1 VEDSFHAI
9 VECTKAKAL
18 RFEMRKHWDL
28 PREEDMV
35 KTCEDWL
42 LILLDKTKKD
52 MHQAIM
58 MLLWRCWHLR
68 NNVIHD
74 KGKATIKQSVIFLL
88 NYANSLDTNP
98 CASSKNMPLDPKGKK
113 PVGNYQTDT
122 SNEKNKR

>member
-42 LILLDKTKKD
+42 LILLDKTK
-52 MHQAIM
+52 
-58 MLLWRCWHLR
+58 RTC
-68 NNVIHD
+68 
-74 KGKATIKQSVIFLL
+74 IKQS
-88 NYANSLDTNP
+88 
-98 CASSKNMPLDPKGKK
+98 
-113 PVGNYQTDT
+113 
-122 SNEKNKR
+122 